1 MAIKKENKDATPQT
15 EETVFGGSS
24 ANESEISFIV
34 EEPQK
39 VEVKEEAKQ
48 EVKEE
53 SIPLSFVQKMM
64 KEMEEKFT
72 NQINKLKT
80 ASARR
85 ELDSDLEYVADLE
98 EDWLEVPVVFFAFS
112 FNFSIHGDKKRGIE
126 TEPPHGPIKFKPLIR
141 TKRKSGKEVQVIS
154 VSSVKVQSREEA
166 EYLRNHSQYGI
177 AFYENMESAM
187 SIDSTWAQ
195 KMVEAQQSIGKL
207 SDMQVIARAKQEGV
221 SVSQSPEKM
230 RRELV
235 ELTAKRAIAQQERL
249 LYGGLKKATVD
260 RSTDRTIIEKT
271 IA

>member
-1 MAIKKENKDATPQT
+1 MAIKKENKDVTPQT
-15 EETVFGGSS
+15 EESVFGGSS
-24 ANESEISFIV
+24 AQENEISFIV
-34 EEPQK
+34 EEP
-39 VEVKEEAKQ
+39 VKEEVKQ
-48 EVKEE
+48 EKEE

-72 NQINKLKT
+72 AQINKLKT
-80 ASARR
+80 ANARK
-85 ELDSDLEYVADLE
+85 ELDDDLEYVAELE
-98 EDWLEVPVVFFAFS
+98 DDWLDVPVVFFAFS

-126 TEPPHGPIKFKPLIR
+126 SEPPHGAIKFKPLIR
-141 TKRKSGKEVQVIS
+141 TKRRSGKETQVVS
-154 VSSVKVQSREEA
+154 VSSVKVQSRLVA

-187 SIDSTWAQ
+187 NIDSTWAQ

-221 SVSQSPEKM
+221 SVSQSPERM

-249 LYGGLKKATVD
+249 LYGGLKKATIDKGTD
-260 RSTDRTIIEKT
+260 RSIIEKT

>member
-1 MAIKKENKDATPQT
+1 MAIKKENKDVTPQT
-15 EETVFGGSS
+15 EESVFGGSS
-24 ANESEISFIV
+24 AQENEISFIV
-34 EEPQK
+34 EEP
-39 VEVKEEAKQ
+39 VKEEVKQ
-48 EVKEE
+48 EKEE

-72 NQINKLKT
+72 AQINKLKT
-80 ASARR
+80 ANARK
-85 ELDSDLEYVADLE
+85 ELDDDLEYVAELE
-98 EDWLEVPVVFFAFS
+98 DDWLDVPVVFFAFS

-126 TEPPHGPIKFKPLIR
+126 SEPPHGPIKFKPLIR
-141 TKRKSGKEVQVIS
+141 TKRRSGKETQVVS
-154 VSSVKVQSREEA
+154 VSSVKVQSRLVA

-187 SIDSTWAQ
+187 NIDSTWAQ

-221 SVSQSPEKM
+221 SVSQSPERM

-249 LYGGLKKATVD
+249 LYGGLKKATIDKGTD
-260 RSTDRTIIEKT
+260 RSIIEKT